1 MKASDKK
8 QFLAQYEEIHESLMR
23 FCIVK
28 SRGIMDP
35 KDLANDVLLV
45 GLENYHKLENKGAL
59 LSYLFTTANRICL
72 NKIRRRKFDGHYE
85 EDEIEKMED
94 PIHNVDSRMDISLLY
109 AALDE
114 LPELQ
119 KEAVILFEISDL
131 PIKEIMVIQ
140 NAGASA
146 VKQRIKRGREKLVEL
161 MREKPQKKTAV
172 LTAILFT
179 SNSFSM
185 SNLDAYFQV
194 IKELPLP
201 LSSSEAAAA
210 VSNFQIAGTAANSTA
225 SKIGSALLK
234 KTIIG
239 STIVG
244 TVVGAS
250 VLLSNNN
257 DNLDQNDALAA
268 IETSTDSIVDS
279 QNYRKIEKTID
290 YADVINETTIT
301 PNTINEQQE
310 ETINIDE
317 LFLEEEGEE
326 TLLLASNFRT
336 NHTTNNISA
345 PIILEGDSYPSASV
359 ETVFINHL
367 GDNVELK
374 TWDKDE
380 IKVIPNHKIEAKTP
394 EDEALIREN
403 LNYKMEK
410 QGGTLTLS
418 SNICNVKKQKLRDR
432 KKGLSSITF
441 GNGDKIKFKEL
452 EVNYLIMLPK
462 TCNLKLKGDF
472 KSLIIPDMDGDLTAS
487 LYNSNLEA
495 GSITGKADIKLRYSD
510 ATFGSY
516 KDATIYLMDS
526 DANFK
531 TIEDLDLTAKY
542 STITADEII
551 ESDMSL
557 FESKLTA
564 TSIRKN
570 LVANIKYSTVNF
582 EKSNID
588 ECELNVF
595 ESKLTLPKIN
605 ELAIEMR
612 YSTLNSESISSLT
625 IPIAF
630 ESKLFIDHVDN
641 FVGASSKYSVYKIGE
656 LVNEIEIHSF
666 EDDLTISKT
675 GLALM
680 NFQGKYSSYK
690 ITLAKPADYKFDFDA
705 NYGSLDY
712 GNLTLTTEAY
722 ETKNNHKIITGYF
735 EAGNN
740 DQALIKFRCFESKVQ
755 LD

>member
-1 MKASDKK
+1 MKSSDKK

-45 GLENYHKLENKGAL
+45 GLENYHKLEDKGAL

-72 NKIRRRKFDGHYE
+72 NKIRRRKFDGRYE
-85 EDEIEKMED
+85 EGEVEKMED

-146 VKQRIKRGREKLVEL
+146 VKQRIKRGREKLAEL

-172 LTAILFT
+172 VAAILFT

-210 VSNFQIAGTAANSTA
+210 VSNFQIAGTAVNSTA

-257 DNLDQNDALAA
+257 DNPGQHDALATV
-268 IETSTDSIVDS
+268 ETVTDSIVDS
-279 QNYRKIEKTID
+279 QNYRESVRTVN
-290 YADVINETTIT
+290 YADVTNETTTETNIT
-301 PNTINEQQE
+301 DQLQD
-310 ETINIDE
+310 ETIDIEE
-317 LFLEEEGEE
+317 LFLEEEGIESPLF
-326 TLLLASNFRT
+326 TS
-336 NHTTNNISA
+336 NHTTNHITHNTPA
-345 PIILEGDSYPSASV
+345 PIILEGGTYPSASV

-367 GDNVELK
+367 GDNIELK
-374 TWDKDE
+374 TWDKNE
-380 IKVIPNHKIEAKTP
+380 IKIIANHKVEARTP

-418 SNICNVKKQKLRDR
+418 SNMCNVKKQKLRDR
-432 KKGLSSITF
+432 KKGLSTITF
-441 GNGDKIKFKEL
+441 GNGDKIKFKKL
-452 EVNYLIMLPK
+452 EINYVVMLPK
-462 TCNLKLKGDF
+462 TCNLKLKGRF
-472 KSLIIPDMDGDLTAS
+472 KSLIIPDMDGNLTAS
-487 LYNSNLEA
+487 LSNSNLKT
-495 GSITGKADIKLRYSD
+495 GSIGGKAEVKLHYSD
-510 ATFGSY
+510 AELGTY

-526 DANFK
+526 DASFE
-531 TIEDLDLTAKY
+531 TIEDLNLTARY
-542 STITADEII
+542 SSITADKII
-551 ESDMSL
+551 ESDMTL

-564 TSIRKN
+564 ASISKN
-570 LVANIKYSTVNF
+570 LTASIKYSTVTF

-588 ECELNVF
+588 KCNLNVF

-605 ELAIEMR
+605 DLAIEMR
-612 YSTLNSESISSLT
+612 YSTLNSESISSLN
-625 IPIAF
+625 IPVAF
-630 ESKLFIDHVDN
+630 ESKLFLDHVDN
-641 FVGASSKYSVYKIGE
+641 LIGASSKYSVYKIGE

-675 GLALM
+675 GLASM
-680 NFQGKYSSYK
+680 NFQGKYSTYK

-712 GNLTLTTEAY
+712 GNLALTTEAY
-722 ETKNNHKIITGYF
+722 ETKNNHKVITGYF

-740 DQALIKFRCFESKVQ
+740 DQALIKFKCFESKIQ
-755 LD
+755 LN